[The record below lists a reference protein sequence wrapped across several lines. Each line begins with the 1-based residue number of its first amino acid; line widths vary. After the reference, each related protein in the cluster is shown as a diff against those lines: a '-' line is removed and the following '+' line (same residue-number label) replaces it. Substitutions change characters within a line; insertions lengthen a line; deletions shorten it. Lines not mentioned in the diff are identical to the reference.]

1 MERPKHG
8 THRDALSIAD
18 ARRRGVPGSNAVKI
32 GRLFRRP
39 RWRTIAHALYV
50 AIVLQARRP
59 EFYVRCAVPDT
70 ADGRFDA
77 IALHAFLVLRRLKQD
92 HARTAQLAQAL
103 FDLMFEDMDQ
113 NLREMG
119 VGDLGVGRRVKA
131 MAEAFYGR
139 AAAYETASGGD
150 DAALGEA
157 LRRNLYR
164 GAAPSATNVAAMVAY
179 MRRETAVLDTLD
191 VARLIEGNLSF
202 GAPPGANPEGDGATD
217 GIAS

>member
-1 MERPKHG
+1 MK
-8 THRDALSIAD
+8 L
-18 ARRRGVPGSNAVKI
+18 
-32 GRLFRRP
+32 GRLFRRR
-39 RWRTIAHALYV
+39 RWRAIAHKLYG

-77 IALHAFLVLRRLKQD
+77 IALHAFLLLRRLKQD
-92 HARTAQLAQAL
+92 HAQTEELAQAL
-103 FDLMFEDMDQ
+103 FDFMFEDMDQ

-139 AAAYETASGGD
+139 AAAYEKASAGD
-150 DAALGEA
+150 DAALSEA

-164 GAAPSATNVAAMVAY
+164 GTAPSDPDVAAMVAY
-179 MRRETAVLDTLD
+179 MRREAAALDALGIE
-191 VARLIEGNLSF
+191 RLMEGNLRF
-202 GAPPGANPEGDGATD
+202 DAPPGAKPGGNGVTG
-217 GIAS
+217 GIST